1 MTTYLIGG
9 FVLLT
14 ILAALFVLW
23 ALRMRAPRASS
34 ARQQQNV
41 AAYKS
46 RVSELDAER
55 AGGRLTDSEYEALE
69 AEAAAALL
77 AAQDEAGV
85 STPGGN
91 GVLWASA
98 AVVPV
103 VAVGLYLFGG
113 GLPPVTPA
121 EQADAL
127 IAQLVKATEQN
138 PHDIEAY
145 ANLGRAN
152 MMVNRFDAAAQAYAR
167 ANQLTEYKAPELM
180 VSEGEALGLARGED
194 LLGRPAQ
201 LFEAALEVAPNHP
214 KGLWY
219 ASLAAAQRQDGVAE
233 QSYLQRLSALNLPEA
248 FRQAVDQRLAR
259 GGVAAGAP
267 ASAQTAGQ
275 PEQAAADADGV
286 SLTVNVQL
294 DDDVANRIPAGSTL
308 FVFAKMP
315 SGPPMPLAVRRI
327 ANPSFPLTVTLR
339 ESDAMMPSMTLA
351 STEQWLLTA
360 RLSAS
365 GQAQA
370 ASGDAQGQR
379 LVEQGEQNDVISL
392 TIDQLVP

>member
-113 GLPPVTPA
+113 GLC
-121 EQADAL
+121 
-127 IAQLVKATEQN
+127 
-138 PHDIEAY
+138 
-145 ANLGRAN
+145 
-152 MMVNRFDAAAQAYAR
+152 
-167 ANQLTEYKAPELM
+167 
-180 VSEGEALGLARGED
+180 
-194 LLGRPAQ
+194 
-201 LFEAALEVAPNHP
+201 
-214 KGLWY
+214 
-219 ASLAAAQRQDGVAE
+219 
-233 QSYLQRLSALNLPEA
+233 
-248 FRQAVDQRLAR
+248 
-259 GGVAAGAP
+259 
-267 ASAQTAGQ
+267 
-275 PEQAAADADGV
+275 
-286 SLTVNVQL
+286 
-294 DDDVANRIPAGSTL
+294 
-308 FVFAKMP
+308 
-315 SGPPMPLAVRRI
+315 
-327 ANPSFPLTVTLR
+327 
-339 ESDAMMPSMTLA
+339 
-351 STEQWLLTA
+351 
-360 RLSAS
+360 
-365 GQAQA
+365 
-370 ASGDAQGQR
+370 
-379 LVEQGEQNDVISL
+379 
-392 TIDQLVP
+392 